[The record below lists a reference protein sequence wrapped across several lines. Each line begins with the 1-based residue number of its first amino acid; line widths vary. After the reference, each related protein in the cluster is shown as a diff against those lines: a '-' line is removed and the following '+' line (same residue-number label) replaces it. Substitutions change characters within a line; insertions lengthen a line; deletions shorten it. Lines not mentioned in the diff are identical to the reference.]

1 MCRLMPQRFQ
11 REVILI
17 GLLAILFV
25 QVCPLFDDPTPLTK
39 VRVPFTAIIVVFLL
53 LPFAALVRYCGNRE
67 AETPAPQSVALF
79 ELTCAR
85 LC

>member
-1 MCRLMPQRFQ
+1 MPQRFQ

-25 QVCPLFDDPTPLTK
+25 QICPLFDDPTPLAK
-39 VRVPFTAIIVVFLL
+39 ARVPFTAAVVVFSLL
-53 LPFAALVRYCGNRE
+53 SFALLVRRTGF
-67 AETPAPQSVALF
+67 AEPDAPTAQPVPLF